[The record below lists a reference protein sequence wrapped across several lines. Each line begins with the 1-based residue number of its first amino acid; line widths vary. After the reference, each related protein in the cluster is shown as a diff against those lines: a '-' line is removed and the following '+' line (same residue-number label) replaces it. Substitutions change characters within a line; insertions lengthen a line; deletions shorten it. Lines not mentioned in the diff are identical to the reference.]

1 MTKQELAIEI
11 ETLKLAIGAN
21 SAFLIGRPVGT
32 DRKTEASI
40 TTDKARLAELR
51 KIEAAM
57 VEQDVLAKAIELAK
71 MSSAMMPSEIATLER
86 IMARLGE
93 VAK

>member
-1 MTKQELAIEI
+1 MTKNEVAVEI

-21 SAFLIGRPVGT
+21 SAFLIGRPIGT

-40 TTDKARLAELR
+40 TADKARLAELR
-51 KIEAAM
+51 KIEVAIA
-57 VEQDVLAKAIELAK
+57 EQDVLAKAIELAK
-71 MSSAMMPSEIATLER
+71 MSSTMIPSEIEVLER

-93 VAK
+93 ATK